1 MVSGWVVSQT
11 GKACQWSLSM
21 GEMNEVKPPSRTKG
35 KCGVQ
40 AAVCMYE
47 RLGYLRAPELDFVP
61 VKGVLIKGYR
71 LDLQRRQ

>member
-1 MVSGWVVSQT
+1 
-11 GKACQWSLSM
+11 
-21 GEMNEVKPPSRTKG
+21 MNEVKPPSRTKG
-35 KCGVQ
+35 KCGVR

-71 LDLQRRQ
+71 LDLRRRQ